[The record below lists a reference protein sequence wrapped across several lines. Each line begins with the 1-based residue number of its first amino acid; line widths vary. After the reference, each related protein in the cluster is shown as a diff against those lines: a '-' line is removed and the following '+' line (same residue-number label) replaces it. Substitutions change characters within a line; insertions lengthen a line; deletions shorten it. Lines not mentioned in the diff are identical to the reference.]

1 VFASGVLSASSVSYS
16 DDRSSIYSIPCSD
29 SDADDGS
36 DDGSDDEWED
46 LGSDDD
52 SIPDLVEPNDY
63 ASVITWYQALPA
75 ITTRCKQLLSEVL
88 RRKIAVYQDTEAGL
102 NIGGDE
108 WRVQHGMA
116 ATIRAQHM
124 QIMRALLADLVDGN

>member
-1 VFASGVLSASSVSYS
+1 MFASGVLSASSVSYS

-29 SDADDGS
+29 SDADDES

-88 RRKIAVYQDTEAGL
+88 RSKIAEYQDTEAGL
-102 NIGGDE
+102 NISGDE

-124 QIMRALLADLVDGN
+124 QIMRALLADLVDSN